1 MKPGRKRAA
10 APVRFC
16 SAHLPP
22 ALVSV
27 HGTRAALSRPGR
39 AEPRLDPPKATCE
52 EVTARPEEEVG
63 RPGGPPSIGKWPR
76 LSRLERDATAM
87 VSPVLGGGEGRCPGG
102 LPAIAPAS
110 GTGGGAAIGPDA
122 TRAGRPPPAR
132 GVAAR
137 CPGARKPGAFPA
149 WGSGTPGRPPRA
161 GQGQGREGRGG
172 PGGGIRGLSASPQNG
187 FRKKLRLRALPA
199 PPRFEGGNGSGPG
212 MANDRV
218 KNLQN
223 EVEGVKN
230 IMTQNVERILA
241 RGENL
246 DHLRNKTEDLEATSE
261 HFKTTSQK
269 VARKYWW
276 KNIKMIAIICI
287 IAVIILILI
296 ILLATGVI
304 PS

>member
-1 MKPGRKRAA
+1 LSKPPGFRRSPRSAGPVRESENIDGLRGVKGGVGLEPGGGAQRGPRGAPLPSRSRARDSSRPGRSRC
-10 APVRFC
+10 P
-16 SAHLPP
+16 L
-22 ALVSV
+22 L
-27 HGTRAALSRPGR
+27 ALSRPER
-39 AEPRLDPPKATCE
+39 EERRLDPPKATCE
-52 EVTARPEEEVG
+52 EATARAEEEVG
-63 RPGGPPSIGKWPR
+63 SPGTAKYREAAST
-76 LSRLERDATAM
+76 LEAERSSSTM
-87 VSPVLGGGEGRCPGG
+87 
-102 LPAIAPAS
+102 
-110 GTGGGAAIGPDA
+110 
-122 TRAGRPPPAR
+122 
-132 GVAAR
+132 
-137 CPGARKPGAFPA
+137 
-149 WGSGTPGRPPRA
+149 
-161 GQGQGREGRGG
+161 
-172 PGGGIRGLSASPQNG
+172 
-187 FRKKLRLRALPA
+187 
-199 PPRFEGGNGSGPG
+199 EGGSGSGPG
-212 MANDRV
+212 MGSERV

>member
-1 MKPGRKRAA
+1 M
-10 APVRFC
+10 
-16 SAHLPP
+16 
-22 ALVSV
+22 
-27 HGTRAALSRPGR
+27 
-39 AEPRLDPPKATCE
+39 
-52 EVTARPEEEVG
+52 
-63 RPGGPPSIGKWPR
+63 
-76 LSRLERDATAM
+76 
-87 VSPVLGGGEGRCPGG
+87 EG
-102 LPAIAPAS
+102 
-110 GTGGGAAIGPDA
+110 GTG
-122 TRAGRPPPAR
+122 
-132 GVAAR
+132 
-137 CPGARKPGAFPA
+137 
-149 WGSGTPGRPPRA
+149 S
-161 GQGQGREGRGG
+161 GQGM
-172 PGGGIRGLSASPQNG
+172 
-187 FRKKLRLRALPA
+187 
-199 PPRFEGGNGSGPG
+199 GNE
-212 MANDRV
+212 RV

-276 KNIKMIAIICI
+276 KNIKMIAIICV